1 MPITPSRCHVTT
13 ADAVA
18 EAVRPAASAGV
29 ACTHCQLP
37 VPAGLVMPN
46 AVRQFCCAGCRT
58 AFAIIHD
65 HGLAGYYDIVER
77 RDGPV
82 ATSGR
87 SFAEFDHATFH
98 ELYVRRTPDGLA
110 QVDLYLEGVHC
121 GACVWLVERVP
132 LVVSGVAR
140 TLDSLGYPPHPFRG
154 LAVEAMRRRE
164 DRAMLA
170 RIGVAGAIA
179 ANVMLAALALYSGQF
194 GGMEGP
200 YEQFFRWVCL
210 LLTTPAVFG
219 PGRVF
224 FAGAWAS
231 LRTRTLHMD
240 LPIALALLV
249 GWIRGTS
256 NTITDSGPI
265 YFDGLAMLTFSLLA
279 GRFLQQRGQRAA
291 ADSAELL
298 YSLSPSTA
306 RVIDGD
312 AMHELPAQA
321 LLPGMMLDV
330 RAGESFAADGIVSL
344 GRTTVD
350 VALLTGESR
359 PVSVT

>member
-87 SFAEFDHATFH
+87 GFAEFDHATFR

-132 LVVSGVAR
+132 LVVTGVARVELNVRRSLARVVWDDASVPLSRVAR
-140 TLDSLGYPPHPFRG
+140 TLDSLG
-154 LAVEAMRRRE
+154 
-164 DRAMLA
+164 
-170 RIGVAGAIA
+170 
-179 ANVMLAALALYSGQF
+179 
-194 GGMEGP
+194 
-200 YEQFFRWVCL
+200 
-210 LLTTPAVFG
+210 
-219 PGRVF
+219 
-224 FAGAWAS
+224 
-231 LRTRTLHMD
+231 
-240 LPIALALLV
+240 
-249 GWIRGTS
+249 
-256 NTITDSGPI
+256 
-265 YFDGLAMLTFSLLA
+265 
-279 GRFLQQRGQRAA
+279 
-291 ADSAELL
+291 
-298 YSLSPSTA
+298 
-306 RVIDGD
+306 
-312 AMHELPAQA
+312 
-321 LLPGMMLDV
+321 
-330 RAGESFAADGIVSL
+330 
-344 GRTTVD
+344 
-350 VALLTGESR
+350 
-359 PVSVT
+359 